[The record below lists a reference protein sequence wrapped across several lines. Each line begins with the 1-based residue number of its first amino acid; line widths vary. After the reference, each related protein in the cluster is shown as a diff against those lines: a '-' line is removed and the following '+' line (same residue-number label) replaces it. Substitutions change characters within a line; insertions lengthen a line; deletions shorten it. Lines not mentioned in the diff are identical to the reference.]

1 MPPTLSGRRHFFGQ
15 AISRLSALP
24 LNASAQLDESREVGL
39 PGDMRKA
46 TGTDVQRTRTV
57 EAGGVGYVDRF
68 RTELQRDALPDL
80 DALENRD
87 VPVVLHGRPRAEG
100 TRDVTEC
107 SAWGDRERCDVEVI
121 IQLLL
126 RSTRHVRVDA
136 GCVRTLC
143 GVAGSG
149 VKRVER
155 LDHRHRE
162 ASGDGGNGVELPAT
176 D

>member
-87 VPVVLHGRPRAEG
+87 VPVVLHGRPRPKG
-100 TRDVTEC
+100 TRDVTER
-107 SAWGDRERCDVEVI
+107 SAGGNRERGDIQVI

-126 RSTRHVRVDA
+126 RSAGHVRVDA
-136 GCVRTLC
+136 GSVRTLC
-143 GVAGSG
+143 GVPGCG
-149 VKRVER
+149 IKRIDG

-162 ASGDGGNGVELPAT
+162 A
-176 D
+176 